1 MIVRWESTKPRRGEK
16 FSGGECLGRGIFPR
30 QFGRGGENLKIF
42 PARGGLARI
51 LVKFCPAG
59 AGHVSQNEP
68 IPRQND
74 LIPRQNDP
82 IPRQNEPIPRHGEK
96 KVKIFLAGEG
106 LARKKVKI
114 FLAEAGLARKNLD
127 F

>member
-1 MIVRWESTKPRRGEK
+1 MKSILSLVGERNLVAGNA
-16 FSGGECLGRGIFPR
+16 SGEEFFLASLAGA
-30 QFGRGGENLKIF
+30 GRGGENLKIF

>member
-1 MIVRWESTKPRRGEK
+1 MAGNA
-16 FSGGECLGRGIFPR
+16 SGR
-30 QFGRGGENLKIF
+30 ENLKNF

-74 LIPRQNDP
+74 PIPRQNDP
-82 IPRQNEPIPRHGEK
+82 IPRQNDPIPRHGKK
-96 KVKIFLAGEG
+96 KVIIFLARGDMAG
-106 LARKKVKI
+106 KK
-114 FLAEAGLARKNLD
+114 LD
-127 F
+127 FSPGEFSPHPAPACQT